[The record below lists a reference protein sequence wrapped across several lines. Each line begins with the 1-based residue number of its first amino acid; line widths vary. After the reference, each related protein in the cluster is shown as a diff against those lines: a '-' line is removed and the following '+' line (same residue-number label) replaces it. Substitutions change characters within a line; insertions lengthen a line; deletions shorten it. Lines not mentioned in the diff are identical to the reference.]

1 MKKKFLKYLSYAV
14 PIVIYSIARVLLRYS
29 GAENWVFWV
38 ISIALVALLSL
49 ASFLFSDEKGSE
61 DSAEP
66 VVKEEGRYYFYADHC
81 SFKLAK
87 EDIVQDNTERNGMK
101 HSLMTNSM
109 ALVILEIRSGMP
121 DFPSSIPTKNLTIAG
136 FPSLAAK
143 VNPLSDE
150 YSQYFINCKDYVV
163 QVSMS
168 IVSEDFLNSFRKEK

>member
-1 MKKKFLKYLSYAV
+1 MKKYLFYALAI
-14 PIVIYSIARVLLRYS
+14 IVYSVITVLLRYS
-29 GAENWVFWV
+29 GWEAAGFLCWVLAF
-38 ISIALVALLSL
+38 ALVAVLMLI
-49 ASFLFSDEKGSE
+49 GSKFGDPKDRQPKE
-61 DSAEP
+61 I
-66 VVKEEGRYYFYADHC
+66 VKEEGRYYFYADHC

-87 EDIVQDNTERNGMK
+87 EDIVQDDTERNGMK

-143 VNPLSDE
+143 VNPLIDE